1 MYKYTLF
8 ARNCGGEGAVKIGE
22 YVHGHSPQ
30 DFLAANWSTR
40 GALTEKFKQLRDE
53 HTRKEG
59 TAFMSKPGSM
69 VLCGAELTGFGAI
82 TFYAV
87 YARGKPAI
95 EVGYATAF
103 DLES

>member
-1 MYKYTLF
+1 MHKYTLF

-40 GALTEKFKQLRDE
+40 GALTDKFKQLRDE
-53 HTRKEG
+53 YTRKEG
-59 TAFMSKPGSM
+59 TAFMSKPGNI
-69 VLCGAELTGFGAI
+69 VVCGAELTGFGVI
-82 TFYAV
+82 TFYEV
-87 YARGKPAI
+87 YAFGKPAI

>member
-1 MYKYTLF
+1 MHKYTLF

-40 GALTEKFKQLRDE
+40 CALTEKFQQLRDE

-59 TAFMSKPGSM
+59 TTFMSKPGSM
-69 VLCGAELTGFGAI
+69 VLCGAELTDFGAI

-87 YARGKPAI
+87 YAFGKPAI

>member
-1 MYKYTLF
+1 MHKYTLF

-22 YVHGHSPQ
+22 YTHGHSPQ
-30 DFLAANWSTR
+30 DFLSANWSTR

-59 TAFMSKPGSM
+59 TDFISKPGNI
-69 VLCGAELTGFGAI
+69 VVCCATLTSSGAI
-82 TFYAV
+82 TFYEV
-87 YARGKPAI
+87 YAFGKPSI

>member
-1 MYKYTLF
+1 MHKYTLF

-30 DFLAANWSTR
+30 DFLSANWSTR

-87 YARGKPAI
+87 YAFGKPAI
-95 EVGYATAF
+95 EVGYATAV